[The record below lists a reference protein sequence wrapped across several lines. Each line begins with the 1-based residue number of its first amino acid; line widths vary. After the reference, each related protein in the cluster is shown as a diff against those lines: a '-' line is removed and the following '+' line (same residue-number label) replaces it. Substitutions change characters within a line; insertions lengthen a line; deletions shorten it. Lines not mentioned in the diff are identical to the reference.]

1 MKNILKRIVALFML
15 FLIMLICSCNNNQT
29 DTSTDT
35 DEPQKNEPITP
46 AAIDILKIGKAD
58 CIVINTGS
66 HLVMIDTGE
75 EENLNTIHAYMSR
88 NNYEAI
94 DTLILTHYDKDH
106 IGGASDVISSFN
118 VSTVIETQ
126 NKDSTINYITY
137 HNTIAEK
144 QATLLKLTD
153 TYKFTCDSC
162 EFEINIPKQSKYS
175 ENNDNNLSLI
185 ISMKCGENK
194 FLFCGD
200 AMEERISEFISQNQT
215 TYDFVK
221 LPHHGTY
228 LQNYNEFLDSVKPQ
242 SVAITDSKK
251 NTASADTLALL
262 YEKDIT
268 PYETRYGEINIS
280 TDGKSITITQK

>member
-1 MKNILKRIVALFML
+1 MKNILKRVVALIML
-15 FLIMLICSCNNNQT
+15 FLLMNICSCNNNQT
-29 DTSTDT
+29 DTSD
-35 DEPQKNEPITP
+35 DKPPKNEPIIP
-46 AAIDILKIGKAD
+46 ATIDILKIGKAD

-126 NKDSTINYITY
+126 NKNTTIDYITY
-137 HNTIAEK
+137 HNTVAEK

-153 TYKFTCDSC
+153 TYKFTYDSC

-200 AMEERISEFISQNQT
+200 AMEERISEFINQNKT

-228 LQNYNEFLDSVKPQ
+228 LQNYKEFLDSVKPQ
-242 SVAITDSKK
+242 TVAITDSKK

-262 YEKDIT
+262 YERDIT

-280 TDGKSITITQK
+280 TDGKSIIITQK